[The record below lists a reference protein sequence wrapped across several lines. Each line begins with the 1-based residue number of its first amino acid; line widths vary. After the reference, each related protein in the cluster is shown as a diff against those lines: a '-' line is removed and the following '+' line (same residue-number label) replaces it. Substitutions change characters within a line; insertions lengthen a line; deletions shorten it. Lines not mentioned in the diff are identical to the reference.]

1 VIDVMMSAVV
11 QFFQFYSK
19 KKTNKKFNRKSMRER
34 VLFVVQE
41 ERGRQRARTSVFQ
54 KAFKHVRAQKSSAR
68 ATFWPDKHSAA
79 LV

>member
-41 ERGRQRARTSVFQ
+41 ERKTESSDFSVSKSIQARTCAKKFG
-54 KAFKHVRAQKSSAR
+54 AR
-68 ATFWPDKHSAA
+68 YFLA
-79 LV
+79 